1 MNVVTSG
8 TGGITQI
15 NKGVNDLKKS
25 GESMRDVFRDI
36 VALFAT
42 WRTFTFFRDISK
54 DAVNL
59 ASDFQKLEYGM
70 KRFSESTEAYENTK
84 KWTTELGSVTIGI
97 KEVQKSFLQ
106 LQSVGLKPTEG
117 QIKGLIGYLWTV
129 GRTGKE
135 QLGIVTKEMANLA
148 QLGNVGIDDAL
159 KEFNRELPFLLQ
171 AYQEQTGKTLGE
183 IFLDFK
189 KRSVDFA
196 SLFPAA
202 LKYAEKHYS
211 GAVKDMGAFWDVLLL
226 RMESRWE
233 LFRKNIMDSGPFK
246 NLNEWLE
253 TQMNAVDRL
262 AADGTFQKWAE
273 EIGASL
279 VRLGKSL
286 GIGEI
291 SFEKLGEGVVN
302 FVKSL
307 EKTGPAV
314 KNIIDLLGDMG
325 KGLSFLLQ
333 QFNQLDPIAQKAM
346 TYGLIGTILFGT
358 QAGVVI
364 GALSAA
370 ADLAEKFK
378 QTDTYKGW
386 LGDSDYGKAA
396 GAIEEKQSG
405 FVSSMKDRWEDLKAF
420 GRYINEDNAYQK
432 EYGHHDP
439 NDTAYKNF
447 LAERERRKRRAKEFV
462 ASAAGMARAEEIR
475 RKLGFSSPI
484 PSGFQG
490 GMDAGAEGYY
500 SGTTTYNGEKFV
512 VGSARPGGAAIM
524 GEGELNALN
533 RYNDTL
539 NAFRTSTRN
548 MARNAELEGLTQKD
562 RSIKSIED
570 DLENIRAQAESMI
583 NSLND
588 AQKGATSR
596 GRSNEYAKNIKEIE
610 DGLKKAEQDA
620 EHRKKMTTQYWDE
633 RNTIN
638 PADVN
643 QDFEN
648 LNRMIDQLDKMKNK
662 IAYDTEQEGLTGTAQ
677 ALRIERSRIN
687 EHIDGMLADINM
699 RGDSFMKAFQE
710 IGDKLSEK
718 GKILSPEVE
727 KRFMELVKFVES
739 GGVQSSVEQAKS
751 SAEKKRQF
759 MLQNAEKLFQA
770 RSDETNAGLLADIG
784 QSKMIPR
791 EDQLNLQMQ
800 LLKAQRERAYYAAE
814 DEKQQRLIVDSFNA
828 QIEAVRV
835 IKSGSFADGWQ
846 LGLKNL
852 QATFQTTAEF
862 GVSAFETLKGHID
875 GAASAFSTFVSTGKF
890 EWRDFMT
897 SMIADWMNLM
907 SQRMFSQFF
916 FGEKGKSGLMG
927 QVGTWFRSV
936 KSALGFAGGG
946 WINEPVYGIGAS
958 GRTYTLGENESEFV
972 TPRSKMGSG
981 SGSKIEMN
989 NTFHITAPSG
999 PNGQIDQEQMSRL
1012 GSAITTQLENKFIQ
1026 LIERH
1031 KLNGGALARR

>member
-84 KWTTELGSVTIGI
+84 KWTTELGSATIGI

-159 KEFNRELPFLLQ
+159 KEMNRELPFLIQ

-202 LKYAEKHYS
+202 LKHAEKNYA
-211 GAVKDMGAFWDVLLL
+211 GAVKDLGAFWDVLLL

-246 NLNEWLE
+246 NLNEWLD

-291 SFEKLGEGVVN
+291 SFENLGEGVVN

-333 QFNQLDPIAQKAM
+333 QFNQLDPIAQKAL

-370 ADLAEKFK
+370 SDLAEKFK
-378 QTDTYKGW
+378 QTETYKGW
-386 LGDSDYGKAA
+386 LGDTDYAKAA
-396 GAIEEKQSG
+396 DAVERKQAGLSGAWENTKWFFG
-405 FVSSMKDRWEDLKAF
+405 KMKSEMLGEDKDF
-420 GRYINEDNAYQK
+420 I
-432 EYGHHDP
+432 
-439 NDTAYKNF
+439 
-447 LAERERRKRRAKEFV
+447 AERERRMKRAKTFTYSGNDAAFR
-462 ASAAGMARAEEIR
+462 AS
-475 RKLGFSSPI
+475 LGLPGHDMSSLA
-484 PSGFQG
+484 GFQG
-490 GMDAGAEGYY
+490 GMDAGAGGYY

-524 GEGELNALN
+524 EEGELNAWN

-548 MARNAELEGLTQKD
+548 MARNAELEGLTQKE
-562 RSIKSIED
+562 RSIASIED
-570 DLENIRAQAESMI
+570 DLQNIRAQAEAT
-583 NSLND
+583 LNALNE
-588 AQKGATSR
+588 AQKGAAAR
-596 GRSNEYAKNIKEIE
+596 GKPNEYAKNIKEVE
-610 DGLKKAEQDA
+610 EALKKAEQDA

-648 LNRMIDQLDKMKNK
+648 LNRMIDQLDKMKTK

-727 KRFMELVKFVES
+727 NRFMELVKFVES

-784 QSKMIPR
+784 QSKMVPR

-835 IKSGSFADGWQ
+835 IKGGSFADGWQ

-862 GVSAFETLKGHID
+862 GTSAFETLRGHID
-875 GAASAFSTFVSTGKF
+875 GAASAFSSFVSTGKF

-927 QVGTWFRSV
+927 QVGTWFGSV